1 MPPYPEI
8 EPVEGGLLEVGD
20 GQRLYWEASGS
31 PSGRPALLLHGGP
44 GSGSAPW
51 QRRLFDPRAY
61 RVVLFDQR
69 GCGRST
75 PNAGESGIDLSTNT
89 TAHLLGDI
97 ERLREHL
104 GVERWLVTGGSWGC
118 ALALAYA
125 ERYPERVTAMVL
137 WGVNAARR
145 RESDWL
151 FRGGVRVLFP
161 QEWERLVDAIPPRL
175 RDLDVVDAYAE
186 LLFDDDP
193 EVRARAAL
201 EWCRWESATPSW
213 PPTSELAERFEDPG
227 FALAFTRLVTHYVRH
242 DAWLEDDVV
251 YRELGTLAEIPGV
264 LIHGRFDFQAP
275 LGSAW
280 DVHRAWPGSELVVVP
295 DAGHDSGAPGIED
308 EIVKATDRFARG

>member
-8 EPVEGGLLEVGD
+8 EPTDHGLLEVGD
-20 GQRLYWEASGS
+20 GHRLYWETSGNA
-31 PSGRPALLLHGGP
+31 SGRPALLLHGGP

-51 QRRLFDPRAY
+51 QRRLFDPAAY
-61 RVVLFDQR
+61 RIVLFDQR
-69 GCGRST
+69 GCGRSM
-75 PNAGESGIDLSTNT
+75 PNAGEPGVDLGTNT
-89 TAHLLGDI
+89 TPHLLEDV
-97 ERLREHL
+97 ERLRAHL
-104 GVERWLVTGGSWGC
+104 GIERWLVTGGSWGC

-125 ERYPERVTAMVL
+125 ERHPERVTAMVL

-145 RESDWL
+145 WEADWL
-151 FRGGVRVLFP
+151 FRGGVGVLFP
-161 QEWERLVDAIPPRL
+161 QQWERLVNAIPPSL

-213 PPTSELAERFEDPG
+213 PPTSELAPRFEDPA

-242 DAWLEDDVV
+242 DAWLPDDVV
-251 YRELGTLAEIPGV
+251 YRELGTLAGTPGV

-308 EIVKATDRFARG
+308 EIVRATDRFAR